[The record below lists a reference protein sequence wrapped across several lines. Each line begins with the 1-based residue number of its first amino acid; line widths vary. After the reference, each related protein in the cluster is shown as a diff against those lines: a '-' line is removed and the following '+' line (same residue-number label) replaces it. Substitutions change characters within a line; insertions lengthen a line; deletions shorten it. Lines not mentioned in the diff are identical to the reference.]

1 MKTII
6 FSKDTSW
13 KYDSSDQVYNRY
25 FSKERLRRLERSFE
39 VYGYLYLS
47 KVYERLSINWN
58 PNNENV
64 VFKKDDG
71 PIRLE
76 FDHNEN
82 TNEYIVIIAQ

>member
-6 FSKDTSW
+6 FNKDTSW
-13 KYDSSDQVYNRY
+13 KYNSRDQDYNRY
-25 FSKERLRRLERSFE
+25 FLKERLRSLERSFE

-76 FDHNEN
+76 FDHNEV
-82 TNEYIVIIAQ
+82 TNEYVVTIAQ

>member
-6 FSKDTSW
+6 FRKYTSW
-13 KYDSSDQVYNRY
+13 KYDSSDQDHNRY
-25 FSKERLRRLERSFE
+25 FLKEKLSSLEHSFE
-39 VYGYLYLS
+39 IYGYLYLN
-47 KVYERLSINWN
+47 KVYEYLMVKWN

-76 FDHNEN
+76 FDYNED
-82 TNEYIVIIAQ
+82 TNEYVVTIAQ

>member
-13 KYDSSDQVYNRY
+13 EYNSSDQDYNRY
-25 FSKERLRRLERSFE
+25 FLKDRLRSLERSFE

-47 KVYERLSINWN
+47 KVYERLRINWN
-58 PNNENV
+58 PNDENV

-76 FDHNEN
+76 FDRNEEAN
-82 TNEYIVIIAQ
+82 GYIVTIAQ

>member
-13 KYDSSDQVYNRY
+13 KYDSSDQDHNRY
-25 FSKERLRRLERSFE
+25 FLKDELRGLERSFE

-47 KVYERLSINWN
+47 KVYERLRIDWN
-58 PNNENV
+58 PNDENV

-76 FDHNEN
+76 FYHNEV
-82 TNEYIVIIAQ
+82 TNEYMVTIAQ

>member
-13 KYDSSDQVYNRY
+13 KYNPSDQDYNRY
-25 FSKERLRRLERSFE
+25 FLKEKFKSLEEAFNA
-39 VYGYLYLS
+39 YGYLYLN
-47 KVYERLSINWN
+47 KVYERLMVKWN

-71 PIRLE
+71 PIQLE
-76 FDHNEN
+76 FDHNEI

>member
-13 KYDSSDQVYNRY
+13 KYNSSDQDYNRY
-25 FSKERLRRLERSFE
+25 FLKEKFKSLEEAFNA
-39 VYGYLYLS
+39 YGYLYLN
-47 KVYERLSINWN
+47 KVYERLMVKWN

-71 PIRLE
+71 PIQLE
-76 FDHNEN
+76 FDHNEI

>member
-13 KYDSSDQVYNRY
+13 KYNSIDQDYNRY
-25 FSKERLRRLERSFE
+25 FLKETLKTLEDSFE
-39 VYGYLYLS
+39 AYEYLYLN
-47 KVYERLSINWN
+47 KVYEYLSVKWN
-58 PNNENV
+58 PNDENM

-76 FDHNEN
+76 FYHNED
-82 TNEYIVIIAQ
+82 TNEYVVIIAQ

>member
-6 FSKDTSW
+6 FNKDTSR
-13 KYDSSDQVYNRY
+13 KYNSSDQDYNRY
-25 FSKERLRRLERSFE
+25 FLKERLRSLERSFE

-47 KVYERLSINWN
+47 KVYERLRIKWN

-76 FDHNEN
+76 FYHNEI
-82 TNEYIVIIAQ
+82 TNEYIVTIVQ

>member
-1 MKTII
+1 MKAII

-13 KYDSSDQVYNRY
+13 KYNSSDQDYNRY
-25 FSKERLRRLERSFE
+25 FLKEKFKSLEEAFNA
-39 VYGYLYLS
+39 YGYLYLN
-47 KVYERLSINWN
+47 KVYERLRVKWN

-76 FDHNEN
+76 FDHNEI

>member
-6 FSKDTSW
+6 FNKDTSW
-13 KYDSSDQVYNRY
+13 KYDSRDQDYNRY
-25 FSKERLRRLERSFE
+25 FLKEELRSLENSFDT
-39 VYGYLYLS
+39 YGYLYIS
-47 KVYERLSINWN
+47 KVYERLRIKWN

-76 FDHNEN
+76 FYHNEVA
-82 TNEYIVIIAQ
+82 NEYIVTIAQ

>member
-13 KYDSSDQVYNRY
+13 KYDSSDQDYNRY
-25 FSKERLRRLERSFE
+25 FLKEALRTLEISFD
-39 VYGYLYLS
+39 VYGYLYLN
-47 KVYERLSINWN
+47 KVYERLRVNWN
-58 PNNENV
+58 PNKENV

-76 FDHNEN
+76 FDHNED
-82 TNEYIVIIAQ
+82 TNEYIVTIAQ

>member
-13 KYDSSDQVYNRY
+13 EYNSSDQDYNRY
-25 FSKERLRRLERSFE
+25 FLKDRLRSLERSFE

-47 KVYERLSINWN
+47 KVYERLGIDWN
-58 PNNENV
+58 PNDENV

-76 FDHNEN
+76 FYHNEV
-82 TNEYIVIIAQ
+82 TNKYMVIIAQ

>member
-13 KYDSSDQVYNRY
+13 KYDSSDQDYNRY
-25 FSKERLRRLERSFE
+25 FLKERLRSLERSFE

-71 PIRLE
+71 PIQLE
-76 FDHNEN
+76 FDRNEEAN
-82 TNEYIVIIAQ
+82 GYIVTIAQ

>member
-13 KYDSSDQVYNRY
+13 KYNPNDQDYNRY
-25 FSKERLRRLERSFE
+25 FLKENIKSLEESFE
-39 VYGYLYLS
+39 AYGYLYLS
-47 KVYERLSINWN
+47 KVYERLFIKWN

-71 PIRLE
+71 PIQLE
-76 FDHNEN
+76 FDHNED
-82 TNEYIVIIAQ
+82 TNEYMVTIAQ

>member
-1 MKTII
+1 METII

-13 KYDSSDQVYNRY
+13 KYNQRDQDYNCY
-25 FSKERLRRLERSFE
+25 FLKEEFKNLRLSFDC
-39 VYGYLYLS
+39 YGYLYLN
-47 KVYERLSINWN
+47 KVYECLRVRWN

-76 FDHNEN
+76 FDHNED
-82 TNEYIVIIAQ
+82 TNEYIVTIAQ

>member
-13 KYDSSDQVYNRY
+13 KYNSRDQDYNRY
-25 FSKERLRRLERSFE
+25 FLKEKFKSLEESFDT
-39 VYGYLYLS
+39 YGYLYLN
-47 KVYERLSINWN
+47 KVYERLFIEWN

-71 PIRLE
+71 PIQLE
-76 FDHNEN
+76 FDHNEI
-82 TNEYIVIIAQ
+82 TNEYIVTIAQ

>member
-13 KYDSSDQVYNRY
+13 KYDSRDQDYNRY
-25 FSKERLRRLERSFE
+25 FLKEELRSLENSFGT
-39 VYGYLYLS
+39 YGYLYLN
-47 KVYERLSINWN
+47 KVYERLRINWN
-58 PNNENV
+58 PNKENV

-76 FDHNEN
+76 FDHNED
-82 TNEYIVIIAQ
+82 TNEYIVTIAQ

>member
-13 KYDSSDQVYNRY
+13 KYDSSDQDYNRY
-25 FSKERLRRLERSFE
+25 FLKERLRSLERSFE

-47 KVYERLSINWN
+47 KVYERLYINWN

-76 FDHNEN
+76 FDHNED

>member
-13 KYDSSDQVYNRY
+13 KYNSSDQDYNCY
-25 FSKERLRRLERSFE
+25 FLKEKLRSLEHSFE
-39 VYGYLYLS
+39 IYGYLYLNN
-47 KVYERLSINWN
+47 VYERLFIKWN

-76 FDHNEN
+76 FDHNED

>member
-13 KYDSSDQVYNRY
+13 KYDSSDQDQNCY
-25 FSKERLRRLERSFE
+25 FLKERLRSLERSFE

>member
-13 KYDSSDQVYNRY
+13 EYNSSDQDYNRY
-25 FSKERLRRLERSFE
+25 FLKDRLRSLERSFE

-47 KVYERLSINWN
+47 KVYERLGIDWN
-58 PNNENV
+58 PNDENV

-76 FDHNEN
+76 FDHDED
-82 TNEYIVIIAQ
+82 TNEYIVTIAQ

>member
-13 KYDSSDQVYNRY
+13 KYDSSDQDYNRY
-25 FSKERLRRLERSFE
+25 FLKEKFKSLEEAFNA
-39 VYGYLYLS
+39 YGYLYLN
-47 KVYERLSINWN
+47 KVYERLMVKWN

-71 PIRLE
+71 PIQLE
-76 FDHNEN
+76 FDHNEI